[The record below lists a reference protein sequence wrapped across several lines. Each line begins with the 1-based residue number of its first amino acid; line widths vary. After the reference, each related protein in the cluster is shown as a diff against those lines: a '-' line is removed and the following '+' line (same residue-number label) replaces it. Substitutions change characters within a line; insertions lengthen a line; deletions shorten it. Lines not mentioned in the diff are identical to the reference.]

1 MADKLG
7 LKYTGGHREL
17 RKNHAQKTQPLIK
30 RLRFFAWAGISDDT
44 KPLQTYISLHSE
56 SKPTTR
62 LLISTAWRTH
72 RCRNQRRRK
81 QRPPWSDNSIC
92 TSLGPCAQ
100 HCTARSRKPGIP
112 GLFSASRFCSAED
125 CLPGRDMLAKRAVVL
140 HKQDCG
146 LVLEQ
151 QFFDL
156 HAGDYVDEIHRLIPQ
171 IQMGLFAKAAGDQD
185 LFLLPALKSRI
196 SFQTGSAK
204 SPAS

>member
-112 GLFSASRFCSAED
+112 GPIFRKQVLFSRGLPSRSRYARKTR
-125 CLPGRDMLAKRAVVL
+125 GRA
-140 HKQDCG
+140 
-146 LVLEQ
+146 
-151 QFFDL
+151 
-156 HAGDYVDEIHRLIPQ
+156 P
-171 IQMGLFAKAAGDQD
+171 
-185 LFLLPALKSRI
+185 
-196 SFQTGSAK
+196 QTGLWARTGAAVLRSACGRLRR
-204 SPAS
+204 